1 MTFEPEDYAINHS
14 RRSFLSFTPLAILTG
29 VIGTYAVAAFRFLRP
44 VVGSAGDQWVDVGTV
59 QELGGSEP
67 IPRKIS
73 LQRVEGWAT
82 SIQEQTVYVLPQSGN
97 RVVSSVCPHEGC
109 EVSWEAG
116 SKRFSCP
123 CHESFFAA
131 DGSRIQGPA
140 RRGLDSLPSRLQD
153 NKLQVQFSFFENN
166 AEEQIK
172 RA

>member
-1 MTFEPEDYAINHS
+1 MTFEPDENLINQS
-14 RRSFLSFTPLAILTG
+14 RRSFLSFTTLGILTA
-29 VIGTYAVAAFRFLRP
+29 VIGTYVVAAFRFLRP
-44 VVGSAGDQWVDVGTV
+44 VVAGAGEQWVDLGTV
-59 QELGGSEP
+59 QDFQGAEP
-67 IPRKIS
+67 VPRKIS

-82 SIQEQTVYVLPQSGN
+82 STQEQTVYVLPQSGN

-109 EVSWEAG
+109 EVSWEAE

-123 CHESFFAA
+123 CHESFFSA
-131 DGSRIQGPA
+131 DGSRIQGPS
-140 RRGLDSLPSRLQD
+140 RRGLDSLPTRLQD